1 MESRMKKY
9 YTEELKEDAQRT
21 KKNAPLYRQ
30 IYGAYDEFENL
41 KLPVSDNEIDIT
53 DIGTSVTSREEY
65 RKMKEYGSITNKS
78 AKIVK
83 EEHPEE
89 VKVSAESNNR
99 VYNINE
105 MLASVKGNRSNMD
118 DNVVNTSANY
128 LHTLQTDEEIKTDLE
143 KVKEMYNKISEEFDK
158 EEEMDRM
165 SDVSTGTLSLELLS
179 DLKSDKDTEVMPGFK
194 DDKSPTGDGT
204 KSSSG
209 NSEQVPD
216 RANGD
221 NGNDLDNT
229 FYGGGYQFNKKDFN
243 DDNFFDGDM
252 DKKGHYVIKS
262 LLVIVLIVL
271 LVGCALY
278 FLDKYNVIN
287 LF

>member
-65 RKMKEYGSITNKS
+65 RKMKEYGSITNKN
-78 AKIVK
+78 ARIVK
-83 EEHPEE
+83 EDKMED
-89 VKVSAESNNR
+89 VKPNIESNNR

-105 MLASVKGNRSNMD
+105 MLASVKGNRANMD
-118 DNVVNTSANY
+118 DKVVSTSANY

-158 EEEMDRM
+158 EEEMDQK

-179 DLKSDKDTEVMPGFK
+179 DLKSDKDTEVMPGFG
-194 DDKSPTGDGT
+194 DDKSPTGDNN
-204 KSSSG
+204 KSSS
-209 NSEQVPD
+209 D
-216 RANGD
+216 NGD
-221 NGNDLDNT
+221 RGNDLDNT
-229 FYGGGYQFNKKDFN
+229 FYEGDYQFNNDDFN

-262 LLVIVLIVL
+262 LLVIILIIL

-278 FLDKYNVIN
+278 FLNEYNIIN

>member
-21 KKNAPLYRQ
+21 RKNAPLYRQ

-83 EEHPEE
+83 EEKIEDVKPNQE
-89 VKVSAESNNR
+89 VNNR

-118 DNVVNTSANY
+118 DKVVNTSANY

-194 DDKSPTGDGT
+194 DDKSPTGDNT
-204 KSSSG
+204 KSSS
-209 NSEQVPD
+209 D
-216 RANGD
+216 NGD
-221 NGNDLDNT
+221 SGNDVDNT
-229 FYGGGYQFNKKDFN
+229 FYEGGYQFNNDDFN

-262 LLVIVLIVL
+262 LFVIILIVL
-271 LVGCALY
+271 LVGCTLY
-278 FLDKYNVIN
+278 FLNEYNVIN

>member
-65 RKMKEYGSITNKS
+65 RKMKEYGSITNKN

-83 EEHPEE
+83 EDKTED
-89 VKVSAESNNR
+89 VKPNIESNNR

-105 MLASVKGNRSNMD
+105 MLASVKGNRANMD
-118 DNVVNTSANY
+118 DKVVSTSANY
-128 LHTLQTDEEIKTDLE
+128 LHTLQIDEEIKTDLE

-158 EEEMDRM
+158 EEEMDQK

-179 DLKSDKDTEVMPGFK
+179 DLKSDKDTEVMPGFG
-194 DDKSPTGDGT
+194 DDKSPTGDNN
-204 KSSSG
+204 KSSS
-209 NSEQVPD
+209 D
-216 RANGD
+216 NGD
-221 NGNDLDNT
+221 RGNDLDNT
-229 FYGGGYQFNKKDFN
+229 FYEDGYQFNNDDFN

-262 LLVIVLIVL
+262 LLVIILIVL

-278 FLDKYNVIN
+278 FLNEYNVIN

>member
-83 EEHPEE
+83 EDIMED
-89 VKVSAESNNR
+89 VKPNIESNNR

-105 MLASVKGNRSNMD
+105 MLASVKGNRANMD
-118 DNVVNTSANY
+118 DKVVNTSANY

-158 EEEMDRM
+158 EEEMDQK

-179 DLKSDKDTEVMPGFK
+179 DLKSDKDTEVMPGFG
-194 DDKSPTGDGT
+194 DDKSPTGDNN
-204 KSSSG
+204 KSSS
-209 NSEQVPD
+209 D
-216 RANGD
+216 NGD
-221 NGNDLDNT
+221 RGNDLDNT
-229 FYGGGYQFNKKDFN
+229 FYEDGYQFNNDDFN

-262 LLVIVLIVL
+262 LLVIILIVL

-278 FLDKYNVIN
+278 FLNEYNIIN

>member
-83 EEHPEE
+83 EDKMED
-89 VKVSAESNNR
+89 VKPNIESNNR

-105 MLASVKGNRSNMD
+105 MLASVKGNRANMD
-118 DNVVNTSANY
+118 DKVVSTSANY

-158 EEEMDRM
+158 EEEMDQK

-179 DLKSDKDTEVMPGFK
+179 DLKSDKDTEVMPGFG
-194 DDKSPTGDGT
+194 DDKSPTGDNN
-204 KSSSG
+204 KSSS
-209 NSEQVPD
+209 D
-216 RANGD
+216 NGD
-221 NGNDLDNT
+221 RGNDLDNT
-229 FYGGGYQFNKKDFN
+229 FYEDGYQFNNDDFN

-262 LLVIVLIVL
+262 LLVIILIVL

-278 FLDKYNVIN
+278 FLNEYNVIN

>member
-83 EEHPEE
+83 EDKMED
-89 VKVSAESNNR
+89 VKPNIESNNR

-105 MLASVKGNRSNMD
+105 MLASVKGNRANMD
-118 DNVVNTSANY
+118 DKVVSTSANY

-158 EEEMDRM
+158 EEEMDQK

-179 DLKSDKDTEVMPGFK
+179 DLKSDKDTEVMPGFG
-194 DDKSPTGDGT
+194 DDKSPTGDNN
-204 KSSSG
+204 KSSS
-209 NSEQVPD
+209 D
-216 RANGD
+216 NGD
-221 NGNDLDNT
+221 GGNDLDNT
-229 FYGGGYQFNKKDFN
+229 FYEDGYQFNNDDFN

-262 LLVIVLIVL
+262 LLVIILIVL

-278 FLDKYNVIN
+278 FLNEYNIIN

>member
-78 AKIVK
+78 ARIVK
-83 EEHPEE
+83 EDKMED
-89 VKVSAESNNR
+89 VKPNIESNNR

-105 MLASVKGNRSNMD
+105 MLASVKGNRANMD
-118 DNVVNTSANY
+118 DKVVSTSANY

-158 EEEMDRM
+158 EEEMDQK

-179 DLKSDKDTEVMPGFK
+179 DLKSDKDTEVMPGFG
-194 DDKSPTGDGT
+194 DDKSPTGDNN
-204 KSSSG
+204 KSSS
-209 NSEQVPD
+209 D
-216 RANGD
+216 NGD
-221 NGNDLDNT
+221 RGNDLDNT
-229 FYGGGYQFNKKDFN
+229 FYEDGYQFNNDDFN

-262 LLVIVLIVL
+262 LLVIILIVL

-278 FLDKYNVIN
+278 FLNEYNVIN

>member
-83 EEHPEE
+83 EEKIED
-89 VKVSAESNNR
+89 VKPNQEINNR

-105 MLASVKGNRSNMD
+105 MLASVKGNRANMD
-118 DNVVNTSANY
+118 DKVVSTSANY

-158 EEEMDRM
+158 EEEMDQK

-179 DLKSDKDTEVMPGFK
+179 DLKSDKDTEVMPGFG
-194 DDKSPTGDGT
+194 DDKSPTGDNN
-204 KSSSG
+204 KSSS
-209 NSEQVPD
+209 D
-216 RANGD
+216 NGD
-221 NGNDLDNT
+221 RGNDLDNT
-229 FYGGGYQFNKKDFN
+229 FYEDGYQFNNDDFN

-262 LLVIVLIVL
+262 LLVIILIVL

-278 FLDKYNVIN
+278 FLNEYNVIN

>member
-78 AKIVK
+78 ARIVK
-83 EEHPEE
+83 EDKMED
-89 VKVSAESNNR
+89 VKPNIESNNR

-105 MLASVKGNRSNMD
+105 MLASVKGNRANMD
-118 DNVVNTSANY
+118 DKVVSTSANY

-158 EEEMDRM
+158 EEEMDQK

-179 DLKSDKDTEVMPGFK
+179 DLKSDKDTEVMLGFG
-194 DDKSPTGDGT
+194 DDKSPTGDNN
-204 KSSSG
+204 KSGS
-209 NSEQVPD
+209 D
-216 RANGD
+216 NGD
-221 NGNDLDNT
+221 RGNDLDNT
-229 FYGGGYQFNKKDFN
+229 FYEDGYQFNNDDFN

-252 DKKGHYVIKS
+252 DKTGHYVIKS
-262 LLVIVLIVL
+262 FLVIILIVL

-278 FLDKYNVIN
+278 FLNEYNVIN

>member
-65 RKMKEYGSITNKS
+65 RKMKEYGSITNKN
-78 AKIVK
+78 ARIVK
-83 EEHPEE
+83 EDKTED
-89 VKVSAESNNR
+89 VKPNIESNNR

-105 MLASVKGNRSNMD
+105 MLASVKGNRANMD
-118 DNVVNTSANY
+118 DKVVSTSANY

-158 EEEMDRM
+158 EEEMDQK

-179 DLKSDKDTEVMPGFK
+179 DLKSDKDTEVMPGFG
-194 DDKSPTGDGT
+194 DDKSPTGDNN
-204 KSSSG
+204 KSSS
-209 NSEQVPD
+209 D
-216 RANGD
+216 NGD
-221 NGNDLDNT
+221 RGNDLDNT
-229 FYGGGYQFNKKDFN
+229 FYEGDYQFNNDDFN

-262 LLVIVLIVL
+262 LLVIILIVL

-278 FLDKYNVIN
+278 FLNEYNVIN

>member
-83 EEHPEE
+83 EDKMED
-89 VKVSAESNNR
+89 VKPNIESNNR

-105 MLASVKGNRSNMD
+105 RLASVKGNRANMD
-118 DNVVNTSANY
+118 DKVVSTSANY
-128 LHTLQTDEEIKTDLE
+128 LHTLQTDEEIKKDLE

-158 EEEMDRM
+158 EEEMDQK

-179 DLKSDKDTEVMPGFK
+179 DLKSDKDTEVMPGFG
-194 DDKSPTGDGT
+194 DDKSHKGDNN
-204 KSSSG
+204 KSSS
-209 NSEQVPD
+209 D
-216 RANGD
+216 NGD
-221 NGNDLDNT
+221 RGNDLDNT
-229 FYGGGYQFNKKDFN
+229 FYEDGYQFNNDDFN

-262 LLVIVLIVL
+262 LLVIILIVL

-278 FLDKYNVIN
+278 FLNEYNVIN

>member
-65 RKMKEYGSITNKS
+65 RKMKEYGSITNKN
-78 AKIVK
+78 ARIVK
-83 EEHPEE
+83 EDKMED
-89 VKVSAESNNR
+89 VKPNIESNNR

-105 MLASVKGNRSNMD
+105 MLASVKGNRANMD
-118 DNVVNTSANY
+118 DKVVSTSANY

-158 EEEMDRM
+158 EEEMDQK

-179 DLKSDKDTEVMPGFK
+179 DLKSDKDTEVMPGFG
-194 DDKSPTGDGT
+194 DDKSPTGDNN
-204 KSSSG
+204 KSSS
-209 NSEQVPD
+209 D
-216 RANGD
+216 NGD
-221 NGNDLDNT
+221 RGNELDNT
-229 FYGGGYQFNKKDFN
+229 FYEDGYQFNNDDFN

-262 LLVIVLIVL
+262 LLVIILIVL

-278 FLDKYNVIN
+278 FLNEYNVIN

>member
-65 RKMKEYGSITNKS
+65 RKMKEYGSITNKN
-78 AKIVK
+78 ARIVK
-83 EEHPEE
+83 EDKMED
-89 VKVSAESNNR
+89 VKPNIESNNR

-105 MLASVKGNRSNMD
+105 MLASVKGNRANMD
-118 DNVVNTSANY
+118 DKVVSTSANY

-158 EEEMDRM
+158 EEEMDQK
-165 SDVSTGTLSLELLS
+165 SDVSTGALSLELLS
-179 DLKSDKDTEVMPGFK
+179 DLKSDKDTEVMPGFG
-194 DDKSPTGDGT
+194 DDKSPTGDNN
-204 KSSSG
+204 KSSS
-209 NSEQVPD
+209 D
-216 RANGD
+216 NGD
-221 NGNDLDNT
+221 RGNDLDNT
-229 FYGGGYQFNKKDFN
+229 FYEDGYQFNNDDFN

-262 LLVIVLIVL
+262 LLVIILIVL

-278 FLDKYNVIN
+278 FLNEYNVIN

>member
-9 YTEELKEDAQRT
+9 YTEKLKEDVQRT

-65 RKMKEYGSITNKS
+65 RKMKEYGNITNKN
-78 AKIVK
+78 ARIVK
-83 EEHPEE
+83 EEEME
-89 VKVSAESNNR
+89 DVKPNIESNNR

-105 MLASVKGNRSNMD
+105 MLASVKGNRTNMD
-118 DNVVNTSANY
+118 DKVVNTSANY

-143 KVKEMYNKISEEFDK
+143 KVKEMYNRISEEFDR
-158 EEEMDRM
+158 EEEMDRK
-165 SDVSTGTLSLELLS
+165 SDFSTETLSLELLS
-179 DLKSDKDTEVMPGFK
+179 DLKSDKDTEVMPGFG
-194 DDKSPTGDGT
+194 DDKSHKGDNT
-204 KSSSG
+204 KSSSDNSDSG
-209 NSEQVPD
+209 N
-216 RANGD
+216 G
-221 NGNDLDNT
+221 LDST
-229 FYGGGYQFNKKDFN
+229 FYEDGYQFNKDDFN

-252 DKKGHYVIKS
+252 DKKGHYFIKS
-262 LLVIVLIVL
+262 LLVIILIVL
-271 LVGCALY
+271 LVGCCLY
-278 FLDKYNVIN
+278 FLNEYNVIN

>member
-21 KKNAPLYRQ
+21 KKNAHLYRQ

-65 RKMKEYGSITNKS
+65 RKMKEYGSITNKN
-78 AKIVK
+78 ARIVK
-83 EEHPEE
+83 EDKMED
-89 VKVSAESNNR
+89 VKPNIESNNR

-105 MLASVKGNRSNMD
+105 MLASVKGNRANMD
-118 DNVVNTSANY
+118 DKVVSTSANY

-158 EEEMDRM
+158 EEEMDQK

-179 DLKSDKDTEVMPGFK
+179 DLKSDKDTEVMPGFG
-194 DDKSPTGDGT
+194 DDKSPTGDNN
-204 KSSSG
+204 KSSS
-209 NSEQVPD
+209 D
-216 RANGD
+216 NGD
-221 NGNDLDNT
+221 RGNDLDNT
-229 FYGGGYQFNKKDFN
+229 FYEDGYQFNNDDFN

-262 LLVIVLIVL
+262 LLVIILIVL

-278 FLDKYNVIN
+278 FLNEYNVIN